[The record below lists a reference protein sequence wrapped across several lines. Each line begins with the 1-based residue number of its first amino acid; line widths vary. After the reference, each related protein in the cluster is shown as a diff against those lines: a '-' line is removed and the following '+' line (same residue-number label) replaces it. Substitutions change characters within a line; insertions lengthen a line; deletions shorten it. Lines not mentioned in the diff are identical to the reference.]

1 MRILQLSFESL
12 ENATQ
17 LLGFILGGVV
27 IVRAVPTI
35 IVPQRIDKLM
45 VVWDTATR
53 ADSRP
58 GGWSRNLSSRR

>member
-17 LLGFILGGVV
+17 LLGFILGSVV

-35 IVPQRIDKLM
+35 IVPQRIGK
-45 VVWDTATR
+45 VTVWDTATR

-58 GGWSRNLSSRR
+58 SAWSRNLSSRR